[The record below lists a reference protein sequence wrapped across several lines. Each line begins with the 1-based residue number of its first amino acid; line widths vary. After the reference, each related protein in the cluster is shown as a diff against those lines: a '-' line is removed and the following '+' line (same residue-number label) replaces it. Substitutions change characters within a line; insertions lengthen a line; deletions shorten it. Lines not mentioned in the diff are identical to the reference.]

1 MAPQLFYLFIYF
13 SCFQYF
19 PQESRYPEGS
29 GTQNFRTL
37 CGRAD
42 KACGIFV
49 QGLLFSNTTKW
60 QQKAIIQIP
69 SIVSI
74 YSHYLVCLPIR
85 KLEIILLFFSWKL
98 YLSCYMYTLKLIA
111 NWWACELVP
120 KSGTTG
126 SALAGT
132 VPLSSLTQ
140 ALPLWKDNS
149 GKVITRLIH
158 CNYPVKGTTYGSEGY
173 PTGCIHWYFPA
184 GFGACFFCLKLAA
197 SWSLLMHFIHAQ
209 WLHVQLVIIENN

>member
-1 MAPQLFYLFIYF
+1 MWKGWQSLWYLR
-13 SCFQYF
+13 
-19 PQESRYPEGS
+19 SRFVIFKHNKMTAEGYYP
-29 GTQNFRTL
+29 NTL
-37 CGRAD
+37 HC
-42 KACGIFV
+42 IN
-49 QGLLFSNTTKW
+49 L
-60 QQKAIIQIP
+60 P
-69 SIVSI
+69 
-74 YSHYLVCLPIR
+74 LVCLPIR

-132 VPLSSLTQ
+132 APLSSLTQ

-158 CNYPVKGTTYGSEGY
+158 CNYPVKGATYGSEGY

-197 SWSLLMHFIHAQ
+197 SWALLMHFIHAQ